1 MKDFRNRTAVVT
13 GAASG
18 FGLVTSL
25 ALAERGMNVIAADI
39 DLEGAE
45 RTAVRAK
52 ALGGGGS
59 AYRVDV
65 ADTAAM
71 EEFAAAVAEAHGV
84 PDLVVNN
91 AGIAVMGPFLETTAE
106 DWDAIIGV
114 NLTGVVNGSRI
125 FGRQMAE
132 RNRSLPKARRTGHIV
147 NIASA
152 ASYQPVRSLPSYCT
166 TKAAVRMLSEC
177 MRADLARD
185 GIGVSCICP
194 GFSGTNI
201 AKNTRMA
208 SGLSEEKAARIKR
221 WSEVGLRLRRYPPE
235 KVAARIVKAIERN
248 EAVVSINFE
257 GHLSHLVSRVSP
269 SLGRLIARAPAPF

>member
-1 MKDFRNRTAVVT
+1 MKEFRGGTAVVT

-18 FGLVTSL
+18 FGRVTSL
-25 ALAERGMNVIAADI
+25 ALAARGMHVIGADI

-45 RTAVRAK
+45 RTAARAG

-59 AYRVDV
+59 AHLVDV
-65 ADTAAM
+65 ADAAAM
-71 EEFAAAVAEAHGV
+71 EEFAAAVEEAHGV

-91 AGIAVMGPFLETTAE
+91 AGFAVMGPFLETGAE
-106 DWDAIIGV
+106 DWDEIIGV
-114 NLTGVVNGSRI
+114 NLVGVVNGSRS
-125 FGRQMAE
+125 FGRRMAE
-132 RNRSLPKARRTGHIV
+132 RNRSLPKARRSGHIV

-152 ASYQPVRSLPSYCT
+152 ASYQPVRSLSSYCA

-185 GIGVSCICP
+185 GIKVSCICP

-201 AKNTRMA
+201 AKNARVA
-208 SGLSEEKAARIKR
+208 SGVPAEQAARAKK
-221 WSEVGLRLRRYPPE
+221 WSEAALRMRRYPPE
-235 KVAARIVKAIERN
+235 KVAARIIKAIERD
-248 EAVVSINFE
+248 EAVVSINLE

-269 SLGRLIARAPAPF
+269 SLGRLVARVPAPF

>member
-1 MKDFRNRTAVVT
+1 MKDFQGRTAVVT

-18 FGLVTSL
+18 FGRVTSL
-25 ALAERGMNVIAADI
+25 ALARRGVRVVAADL
-39 DLEGAE
+39 DLDGAE
-45 RTAVRAK
+45 RTVRLAK
-52 ALGGGGS
+52 ELGAGGA

-65 ADTAAM
+65 ADAAAM
-71 EEFAAAVAEAHGV
+71 EEFAEAVREAHGV

-91 AGIAVMGPFLETTAE
+91 AGIAVMGPFLETTAA

-114 NLTGVVNGSRI
+114 NLVGVVNGSRI
-125 FGRQMAE
+125 FGRQLAE
-132 RNRSLPKARRTGHIV
+132 RNRALPKALRTGHIV

-201 AKNTRMA
+201 AKNARTA
-208 SGLSEEKAARIKR
+208 SGLSPERAARAHR
-221 WSEVGLRLRRYPPE
+221 WGETGLRLRNYPPE
-235 KVAARIVKAIERN
+235 KVAARIIKAIERD
-248 EAVVSINFE
+248 EAVVSINLE
-257 GHLSHLVSRVSP
+257 GHLSHVVSRVSP
-269 SLGRLIARAPAPF
+269 SLGRLIARLPAPF